1 MKEVSDIFG
10 IEIKNEELFEQ
21 ALTHPSYTKEHN
33 LDYTSCYERLEFL
46 GDAVLKLTV
55 SNVLYDMFPEYTEGN
70 MSKIRSIVV
79 SDATLF
85 EICEKT
91 GLPEFIILSRH
102 EEKQGLRKIESVCAC
117 AFEAL
122 LGAYYLDG
130 KLKELTEYIKKNFTP
145 YIEDVDKNFEKYNAK
160 AILQEYTQGMTK
172 EVPVYEL
179 TEEKGPAHNKTFTI
193 QVLYK
198 NEIVAT
204 GEGKSKKEAEQHAA
218 YNACI
223 KLGVIKDE

>member
-46 GDAVLKLTV
+46 GDAILKLTV
-55 SNVLYDMFPEYTEGN
+55 SNVLYNMFPEYTEGN

-91 GLPEFIILSRH
+91 GLSEFIILAKH

-130 KLKELTEYIKKNFTP
+130 KLKELTEYIKKTFTP